1 MFLLY
6 QGDGLKP
13 GINAL
18 VVGAGRFGKHYAKIL
33 SRLNNENRPGIPYID
48 RLIITKTRLH
58 RARDFADSLQ
68 EAGDCSVNEVIPA
81 EAGHPDQLTDLLLKY
96 KPQFTGIVAL
106 DKDIGDTI
114 HAVYTAQALRYGAV
128 LCEKPF
134 GNAVGDGSSLAYF
147 DDLPGYD
154 NAALFGLELPMA
166 VVMRDMMQSRELGS
180 LLTKARHFEFRWET
194 TVSSGGDI
202 INDLALHPWSFIP
215 EHYTI
220 RSADVDDRTASA
232 DVTLHLYNEISGL
245 DATCKMVLRA
255 GGTFRGMSI
264 DGHAVV
270 FRSEGTTLKLMETNT
285 PLEAAAKSGGPG
297 CSGPALLMVDN
308 PLKQN
313 ILAVL
318 RKNPLVKLKR
328 AYASQLFLEMLQG
341 YTPNAGGHMI

>member
-1 MFLLY
+1 M
-6 QGDGLKP
+6 KP

-33 SRLNNENRPGIPYID
+33 SQLNSERRPGIPVIN
-48 RLIITKTRLH
+48 RLIITKTRLNQ
-58 RARDFADSLQ
+58 ARDFVDSMRD
-68 EAGDCSVNEVIPA
+68 AGDCSVNEVIPA
-81 EAGHPDQLTDLLLKY
+81 EVSHPDQLTDVLLKY

-114 HAVYTAQALRYGAV
+114 HAVYTTQALRYGAV

-147 DDLPGYD
+147 ENLSGYD

-166 VVMRDMMQSRELGS
+166 VVMRDMTQNRELES
-180 LLTKARHFEFRWET
+180 LLTKAEHFEFFWET
-194 TVSSGGDI
+194 MISSGGDI

-215 EHYTI
+215 EHFTI
-220 RSADVDDRTASA
+220 RSADVDDRTTKA

-245 DATCKMVLRA
+245 NATCKMALRA

-264 DGHAVV
+264 DGHAIVI
-270 FRSEGTTLKLMETNT
+270 RSEGTTLKLIEINT
-285 PLEAAAKSGGPG
+285 PLEAAASSGDPD
-297 CSGPALLMVDN
+297 CSGPVLLTVDN

-313 ILAVL
+313 ILSVL
-318 RKNPLVKLKR
+318 RKNPIIKLKR
-328 AYASQLFLEMLQG
+328 AFASQLLLEMLHG
-341 YTPNAGGHMI
+341 YTPHARDHLI